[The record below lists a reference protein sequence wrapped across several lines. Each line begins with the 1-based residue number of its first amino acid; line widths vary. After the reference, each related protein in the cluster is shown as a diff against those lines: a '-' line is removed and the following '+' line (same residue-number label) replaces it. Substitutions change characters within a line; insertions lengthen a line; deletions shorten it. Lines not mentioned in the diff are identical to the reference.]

1 VQWQSQS
8 VIKNKQALL
17 SHANVE
23 GRRITLDIIEYAIK
37 AVNSYELVRRIV
49 FIKGQTLNVGRLK

>member
-17 SHANVE
+17 SHGNVE
-23 GRRITLDIIEYAIK
+23 GRRIALDIIEYAIK

-49 FIKGQTLNVGRLK
+49 FIRGQTLNVGRLK

>member
-17 SHANVE
+17 SHGNVE
-23 GRRITLDIIEYAIK
+23 GRRIALDIIEYAIK

>member
-1 VQWQSQS
+1 MQWQSQS

-17 SHANVE
+17 SHGNVE
-23 GRRITLDIIEYAIK
+23 GRRIALDIIEYAIK

>member
-1 VQWQSQS
+1 MQWQSQS

-17 SHANVE
+17 SHGNVE
-23 GRRITLDIIEYAIK
+23 GRRIALDIIEYAIK

-49 FIKGQTLNVGRLK
+49 FIRGQTLNVGRLK